1 MRKYNAPYRGPISS
15 EMLNIMQLEII
26 ADVSQ
31 LTKKVNEL
39 KNISDIQNSNSDD
52 ISVYYG
58 NSVLNTFKK
67 SSLNDVVKDFAS
79 MTYVEE
85 RNNLNRSW

>member
-39 KNISDIQNSNSDD
+39 ENISDIQNSSSDD
-52 ISVYYG
+52 ISVHYG

-67 SSLNDVVKDFAS
+67 SSLKDVVKDFAS

-85 RNNLNRSW
+85 RNNLNRS

>member
-39 KNISDIQNSNSDD
+39 ENISDVQNGSSDD

-67 SSLNDVVKDFAS
+67 SSLNDVVKDLAS
-79 MTYVEE
+79 ITYTEE
-85 RNNLNRSW
+85 RNNLNRS

>member
-1 MRKYNAPYRGPISS
+1 M
-15 EMLNIMQLEII
+15 EII

-39 KNISDIQNSNSDD
+39 ENISDVQNGSSDD

-67 SSLNDVVKDFAS
+67 SSLNDVVKDLAS
-79 MTYVEE
+79 ITYTEE
-85 RNNLNRSW
+85 RNNLNRS